1 MPTNR
6 YMGVDDRRDH
16 SFKIPRPDLSS
27 TFNTPNAC
35 VSCHKDKSNEW
46 AKSNTNCIN

>member
-1 MPTNR
+1 
-6 YMGVDDRRDH
+6 MGVDDRRDH

-46 AKSNTNCIN
+46 AKSNV